1 MARDFAL
8 SLYHSP
14 AWLKNRK
21 LYMEMPVDV
30 LGHRLYTRY
39 RDGSSIPSY
48 YWIDDMGFELPVK
61 PESVVPPK
69 LCERCFARGEY
80 TPAKVVHHKIWI
92 TPENVDDP
100 HITLNFDNFQRLCQD
115 CHAAVHS
122 STPESRV
129 TFDENGNIV
138 WKETDGGL
146 L

>member
-1 MARDFAL
+1 
-8 SLYHSP
+8 
-14 AWLKNRK
+14 
-21 LYMEMPVDV
+21 
-30 LGHRLYTRY
+30 
-39 RDGSSIPSY
+39 
-48 YWIDDMGFELPVK
+48 
-61 PESVVPPK
+61 
-69 LCERCFARGEY
+69 
-80 TPAKVVHHKIWI
+80 
-92 TPENVDDP
+92 VDDP